1 MNYAAWYWDP
11 ARPDVASY
19 WDGHQW
25 LQTLPLI
32 QLQGVRILSVTT
44 GQPLPPRQL
53 PSQAPAPEPFRQVP
67 TSEVT
72 WFGPK
77 KPRKPLGTLMRVM
90 IGVWVA
96 VALAVVALG
105 ISAVVP
111 AGSVSAPVA
120 EKTKAN
126 GFQTCKELI
135 KQQPHSSG
143 TEIVQADVLV
153 GDLYKTNIVYQGY
166 SDAHRWTCRLE
177 WTGSRWRTDIL
188 ESKKLFG

>member
-1 MNYAAWYWDP
+1 M
-11 ARPDVASY
+11 ASY

-44 GQPLPPRQL
+44 GQPLTPRQP
-53 PSQAPAPEPFRQVP
+53 PSQAPVTEPFRQVP
-67 TSEVT
+67 MSEVT

-77 KPRKPLGTLMRVM
+77 KPRKPLGTLMKVM

-96 VALAVVALG
+96 VAVAVAGLG

-111 AGSVSAPVA
+111 AGSVGAPVA

-126 GFQTCKELI
+126 GLQTCRALI
-135 KQQPHSSG
+135 SEQPHG
-143 TEIVQADVLV
+143 GGRQTVQADVLG
-153 GDLYKTNIVYQGY
+153 GDLYKAVIVYEGF
-166 SDAHRWTCRLE
+166 SEVHRWTCRLE

-188 ESKKLFG
+188 DSKRLQ